1 MFVKFKKWFNT
12 HRSNIAITLF
22 IVSIIILL
30 TSLITKNVKP
40 AITTFGCALTT
51 IGMILTLFDKDHSK
65 KRGFEVVREDKRK
78 SSYFHIPTRSTSHS
92 AAYDFYCNDDY
103 VIQPNEIIK
112 IWTDVKAY
120 MKSDEVLILNVRSS
134 MGGKFML
141 ANTQGWVDSDY
152 YGNIENDGNIC
163 LMLKNISNETQ
174 SLEKGSRVVQG
185 MFIKYLIIDNDDTTA
200 KRKGGLGSSGQ

>member
-1 MFVKFKKWFNT
+1 MFIKFKKWFNAY
-12 HRSNIAITLF
+12 RSNIAITLF
-22 IVSIIILL
+22 IISIIILL
-30 TSLITKNVKP
+30 TSLITRNVKP
-40 AITTFGCALTT
+40 VITTLGCALTT

-78 SSYFHIPTRSTSHS
+78 SGYFHIPTRSTSHS
-92 AAYDFYCNDDY
+92 AAYDFYCNNDY

-152 YGNIENDGNIC
+152 YSNIENDGNIGIF
-163 LMLKNISNETQ
+163 LKNISNESQ
-174 SLEKGSRVVQG
+174 KLEKGSRIAQG
-185 MFIKYLIIDNDDTTA
+185 LFTKYLTVDNDDVTTM
-200 KRKGGLGSSGQ
+200 RVGGWGSSGK

>member
-1 MFVKFKKWFNT
+1 MFIKFKKWFNA

-22 IVSIIILL
+22 IISIIILL
-30 TSLITKNVKP
+30 TSLITRNVKP
-40 AITTFGCALTT
+40 VITTLGCTLTT
-51 IGMILTLFDKDHSK
+51 IGMILTLYDKDSK

-78 SSYFHIPTRSTSHS
+78 SGYFHIPTRSTSHS

-103 VIQPNEIIK
+103 IVQPNEVVK

-152 YGNIENDGNIC
+152 YNNTDNDGNIGIF
-163 LMLKNISNETQ
+163 LKNISNESQ
-174 SLEKGSRVVQG
+174 KLEKGSRIAQG
-185 MFIKYLIIDNDDTTA
+185 MFIKYLTVDNDNVTT
-200 KRKGGLGSSGQ
+200 KRVGGFGSSGQ